1 MDQGDLR
8 TYARLLRAVA
18 HPARLRIL
26 DELIPGT
33 RCVGSICDLLDMPQ
47 PNVSQHLAM
56 LKQHG
61 LVACDK
67 QGVLRCYRL
76 TKPGLVEGLL
86 ALLRT
91 EAPAVELS
99 HPPPEPVPV

>member
-8 TYARLLRAVA
+8 TCARLLRAVA
-18 HPARLRIL
+18 HPTRLRIL
-26 DELIPGT
+26 DALMPGT